1 MEVLRP
7 DGIPTTPSKFTMPGA
22 APPFTVAVTSH
33 PPAAYHEIGML
44 RAVAILLLVE
54 GCSSASSVNQEF
66 SDFTTPLPVK
76 TGDTLILGIVGG
88 WERWDAPQRG
98 VRKTALQLR
107 DLKLPGVYVETVE
120 NHKLNLAEELVAK
133 AFPQDPAHTAR
144 VILYGHSLGG
154 MAVINFARTLNERH
168 IPVLALV
175 SVDAIGHNEPV
186 PPNVKIAANFYQRDS
201 CPVCG
206 AKTIRAEDPGRTTIL
221 GNFQW
226 KYRHKYVDIH
236 TEPWVRR
243 FFVRGHE
250 KMEFD
255 PNMWAE
261 VKKILLQPVSK

>member
-1 MEVLRP
+1 
-7 DGIPTTPSKFTMPGA
+7 
-22 APPFTVAVTSH
+22 
-33 PPAAYHEIGML
+33 ML
-44 RAVAILLLVE
+44 RAVVILLLVT

-66 SDFTTPLPVK
+66 SDFTTPLPLK
-76 TGDTLILGIVGG
+76 PGDTLILGIVGG

-107 DLKLPGVYVETVE
+107 DLKLPGVYIETVE
-120 NHKLNLAEELVAK
+120 NHKLDLGEELVAK
-133 AFPQDPAHTAR
+133 AFPHDPVHNVR

-154 MAVINFARTLNERH
+154 MAAIRFARMLNDKQ

-175 SVDAIGHNEPV
+175 SVDAIGHNQPV
-186 PPNVKIAANFYQRDS
+186 PPNVRMVANFYQRDS

-206 AKTIRAEDPGRTTIL
+206 ATRIRAEDPARTTIL

-255 PNMWAE
+255 PDMWAE
-261 VKKILLQPVSK
+261 VKKILLQAVAK